1 MANGAAAGE
10 LLVDMRADREEAF
23 GAVFAAV
30 LNDIDGSGSRSS
42 RCAFW
47 PGMDAREIAA
57 PVLEQAAAAIGR
69 PVAGTARGGASDA
82 RATSPRTCR
91 SRSTASVPRG
101 FAHNPHEHVL
111 IDSPAP
117 RAELALAVVDA
128 LLDD

>member
-1 MANGAAAGE
+1 
-10 LLVDMRADREEAF
+10 MR
-23 GAVFAAV
+23 
-30 LNDIDGSGSRSS
+30 L
-42 RCAFW
+42 W

-82 RATSPRTCR
+82 SNIAPH
-91 SRSTASVPRG
+91 VPLSIDGLGPLGG

-111 IDSPAP
+111 IDSLAP